1 MEKQESIVKIVPGER
16 FTPVT
21 LAKKLGA
28 VALLESSSFVK
39 GKERYS
45 LLMVRKGFGV
55 EQRDG
60 VVYYLDDTKRA
71 RMSSGYR
78 DILDACRYFAEQHHP
93 PAQDFPFPSGGVGFL
108 SYEFAKY
115 CDKIRFRDRPD
126 PLGLP
131 EASFLFG
138 HVFVVFDHYTDLL
151 YLIGLNY
158 AEHRIDLERALAETE
173 ETIRDLNF
181 NYLQEPNGK
190 HPVKI
195 EEDPFDRE
203 RFLEGVETLR
213 QEIIAGNLLQAV
225 LSRRITV
232 QTTLP
237 AFEAYRNLRRVN
249 PSPYQFYLNF
259 GEFELFGAS
268 PEMHVKVKDGKAVI
282 HPIAGTRRRGN
293 TEKEDQA
300 LETELRED
308 PKEKAE
314 HLMLVDLARND
325 LGRIC
330 APGSVKVTTFMGVER
345 YSHVMHLVSEVQG
358 TLEAGGGTDPGA
370 GQGTI
375 GPDRGASVYPGAGVH
390 AGMLQGKTLEKES
403 GAFTGMD
410 TMPPGDPAAVI
421 RATFPAGTV
430 SGAPKIRAVETLD
443 RIEPVPRSF
452 YAGLVGYFEAGGGF
466 DSCITIRSAL
476 KRGNRMVLQAGA
488 GVVYD
493 STPEREYEE
502 TQEKLAALGVALGL
516 EV

>member
-45 LLMVRKGFGV
+45 LLMVRKGFGI

-158 AEHRIDLERALAETE
+158 AEHRIDLERALSETE
-173 ETIRDLNF
+173 DTIRDLNF
-181 NYLQEPNGK
+181 NYLQESNGT

-195 EEDPFDRE
+195 EEDPFDRK
-203 RFLEGVETLR
+203 RFLEGVEILR

-259 GEFELFGAS
+259 GDFELFGAS
-268 PEMHVKVKDGKAVI
+268 PEMHVKVKEGKAVI

-293 TEKEDQA
+293 TEKEDRA
-300 LETELRED
+300 LEAELRED

-330 APGSVKVTTFMGVER
+330 SPGSVKVTTFMGVER

-358 TLEAGGGTDPGA
+358 MIGAETRPGVDLGANVYAGKGLDTGKALGAGA
-370 GQGTI
+370 GQ
-375 GPDRGASVYPGAGVH
+375 R
-390 AGMLQGKTLEKES
+390 KTVEKEPVASS
-403 GAFTGMD
+403 GMGTTSLGD
-410 TMPPGDPAAVI
+410 TADVI

>member
-1 MEKQESIVKIVPGER
+1 MEKQESIVKIIPGER

-45 LLMVRKGFGV
+45 LLMVRKGFSL

-60 VVYYLDDTKRA
+60 VVYLVDGTKRA
-71 RMSSGYR
+71 RMSSGFR
-78 DILDACRYFAEQHHP
+78 DILDACLYFAEQHHP

-108 SYEFAKY
+108 SYEFARY

-131 EASFLFG
+131 EAFFLFG

-158 AEHRIDLERALAETE
+158 AEHRIDLERALLETE

-181 NYLQEPNGK
+181 NYLQEPNVE
-190 HPVKI
+190 HPARI
-195 EEDPFDRE
+195 EEDPFDRT
-203 RFLEGVETLR
+203 RFLEGVETLKD
-213 QEIIAGNLLQAV
+213 EIIEGNLLQAV
-225 LSRRITV
+225 LSRRLTIS
-232 QTTLP
+232 TTLP
-237 AFEAYRNLRRVN
+237 AFEGYRNLRRVN
-249 PSPYQFYLNF
+249 PSPYQFYLDF
-259 GEFELFGAS
+259 GEYQLFGAS
-268 PEMHVKVKDGKAVI
+268 PEMHVKVKGGKAVI
-282 HPIAGTRRRGN
+282 HPIAGTRRRGK
-293 TEKEDQA
+293 TEKEDRA
-300 LETELRED
+300 LEAELRED
-308 PKEKAE
+308 PKERAE

-330 APGSVKVTTFMGVER
+330 EPGSVRVMKFMEVER
-345 YSHVMHLVSEVQG
+345 YSHVMHLVSEV
-358 TLEAGGGTDPGA
+358 EGA
-370 GQGTI
+370 VEQ
-375 GPDRGASVYPGAGVH
+375 S
-390 AGMLQGKTLEKES
+390 
-403 GAFTGMD
+403 
-410 TMPPGDPAAVI
+410 PAEVI

-443 RIEPVPRSF
+443 KLEPLPRSF

-476 KRGNRMVLQAGA
+476 KRGNRMVVQAGA
-488 GVVYD
+488 GIVYD

>member
-1 MEKQESIVKIVPGER
+1 MEKQESIVKIIPGER

-28 VALLESSSFVK
+28 LALLESSSFVK

-45 LLMVRKGFGV
+45 LLLVRKGFHL

-60 VVYYLDDTKRA
+60 RIYYVDETKRA
-71 RMSSGYR
+71 RMSAHYK
-78 DILDACRYFAEQHHP
+78 DILDACEYFAEQHHP

-131 EASFLFG
+131 EASFIFG
-138 HVFVVFDHYTDLL
+138 HVFLIFDHYTDLL

-158 AEHRIDLERALAETE
+158 AEHRIDLERALLEIE
-173 ETIRDLNF
+173 ETIRDFNF
-181 NYLQEPNGK
+181 NYLQEPK
-190 HPVKI
+190 QEQPARI

-203 RFLEGVETLR
+203 RFLQGVETLQ
-213 QEIIAGNLLQAV
+213 QEIIMGNLLQAV
-225 LSRRITV
+225 LSRRIIVSTP
-232 QTTLP
+232 LP

-249 PSPYQFYLNF
+249 PSPYQFYLDF
-259 GEFELFGAS
+259 GDYQLFGAS
-268 PEMHVKVKDGKAVI
+268 PEMHVKVKDGKAII
-282 HPIAGTRRRGN
+282 HPIAGTRRRGKS
-293 TEKEDQA
+293 EKEDRA
-300 LETELRED
+300 LEAELRED

-330 APGSVKVTTFMGVER
+330 EPGSVRVTTFMGVER
-345 YSHVMHLVSEVQG
+345 YSHVMHLVSEVEGVLKQ
-358 TLEAGGGTDPGA
+358 ENN
-370 GQGTI
+370 TI
-375 GPDRGASVYPGAGVH
+375 PMKTVRAS
-390 AGMLQGKTLEKES
+390 
-403 GAFTGMD
+403 D
-410 TMPPGDPAAVI
+410 VI

-476 KRGNRMVLQAGA
+476 KKGNRIVLQAGA

-502 TQEKLAALGVALGL
+502 TQEKLGALKAALGLVEDIDLGKSIALGADKL
-516 EV
+516 KIRT

>member
-1 MEKQESIVKIVPGER
+1 MWEPIKSGGNRMEKQESIVKILPGER

-45 LLMVRKGFGV
+45 LLMVRKGFSI

-60 VVYYLDDTKRA
+60 VVYYLDETKRA

-108 SYEFAKY
+108 SYEFARY

-181 NYLQEPNGK
+181 NYLQESNGK

-203 RFLEGVETLR
+203 RFLKGVQTLR

-268 PEMHVKVKDGKAVI
+268 PEMHVKVKEGKAVI
-282 HPIAGTRRRGN
+282 HPIAGTRRRGK
-293 TEKEDQA
+293 TEKEDRA
-300 LETELRED
+300 LEAELRED

-330 APGSVKVTTFMGVER
+330 EPGSVKVTTFMDVER

-358 TLEAGGGTDPGA
+358 TIGTGPGA
-370 GQGTI
+370 GQG
-375 GPDRGASVYPGAGVH
+375 
-390 AGMLQGKTLEKES
+390 KTPAKE
-403 GAFTGMD
+403 
-410 TMPPGDPAAVI
+410 PVVPAAMGMVPRGDTADVI

-443 RIEPVPRSF
+443 RIEPMPRSF